1 MEGSNTNKFRIDDDA
16 KLREKVDEAL
26 AVFNEYQKTQGT
38 ESSTQ
43 EGGSSEQQANGDGE
57 DVKA

>member
-1 MEGSNTNKFRIDDDA
+1 MEASNTNKFRIDDDA

>member
-1 MEGSNTNKFRIDDDA
+1 MEASNINKFRIDDDA

>member
-1 MEGSNTNKFRIDDDA
+1 MEASNTNKFRIDDDA

-26 AVFNEYQKTQGT
+26 GVFNEYQKTQGT